1 MLNGALT
8 LIALNLVLP
17 TSNILPAVAGTD
29 SARRNLFCFAFTAIV
44 KFSTAVVNSPSS
56 VFPENQASTCVLLYV
71 VAAGAFV
78 PILVFIVVK

>member
-8 LIALNLVLP
+8 LIALNLILP
-17 TSNILPAVAGTD
+17 TSNILPAVAGTVL
-29 SARRNLFCFAFTAIV
+29 SRRNLFCFAFIAV
-44 KFSTAVVNSPSS
+44 ARFETAVVNSPSS
-56 VFPENQASTCVLLYV
+56 VLPSNKVSTCALLYV